1 MRRLVLA
8 MALLGLAA
16 IPAQAGPVCQLFQK
30 AKQKVQER
38 RENRRSQS
46 MGQPRPALSGPAES
60 GMVDEPQR
68 SATPAGLARRNV
80 SACVGGRCMK

>member
-60 GMVDEPQR
+60 GTVDDPQR
-68 SATPAGLARRNV
+68 FAMSAGLARRNV
-80 SACVGGRCMK
+80 STYVGNQCMK